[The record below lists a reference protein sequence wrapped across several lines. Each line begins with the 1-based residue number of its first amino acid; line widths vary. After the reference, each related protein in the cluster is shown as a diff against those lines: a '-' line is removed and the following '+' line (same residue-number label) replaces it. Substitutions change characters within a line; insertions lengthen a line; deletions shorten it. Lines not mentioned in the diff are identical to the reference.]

1 MSKQHIAVL
10 KGGRS
15 LERNISLKSGGRVEK
30 ALGELGYR
38 VDGIDVDA
46 HMVRKLNELGP
57 DAAFIAM
64 HGRGGEDGTVQEL
77 LDILGIPY
85 TGSDV
90 LPSLRCMDKVLSK
103 HIFVADGIPTPP
115 FYAFNREAF
124 QELGAADTLPII
136 GEELGFP
143 IVVKP
148 AAQGSAL
155 GIRFAHSI
163 EELPAALISTFSFDD
178 KVLLES
184 YVKGREL
191 AVSIIGSTP
200 RALPVVE
207 AIPKTEF
214 FDFESRYTMGKA
226 DYVVPA
232 EIPESTESEAVEISL
247 KAFKVLH
254 CNGFGRVDMIM
265 DDSGGLHVLE
275 INTIPGLTDTSLMP
289 MAAEA
294 AGISFNEMVEEVL
307 LTAIAGA

>member
-1 MSKQHIAVL
+1 MSKQNIAVL

-15 LERNISLKSGGRVEK
+15 LERNVSLKSGARVEK
-30 ALGELGYR
+30 ALRELGYR
-38 VDGIDVDA
+38 VEAIDVDA
-46 HMVRKLNELGP
+46 HMVRRLKELEP

-64 HGRGGEDGTVQEL
+64 HGAGGEDGTVQEL

-90 LPSLRCMDKVLSK
+90 LPSARCMDKVLTK
-103 HIFVADGIPTPP
+103 HIFVADGIPTPS
-115 FYAFNREAF
+115 FYAFNRAAF

-136 GEELGFP
+136 GKELGFP

-155 GIRFAHSI
+155 GIRFAHSVD
-163 EELPAALISTFSFDD
+163 ELPAALISAFSFDD
-178 KVLLES
+178 KVLLER
-184 YVKGREL
+184 YIKGREL
-191 AVSIIGSTP
+191 AVSVIGTEP
-200 RALPVVE
+200 RALPIVE

-214 FDFESRYTMGKA
+214 FDFESRYTAGKA

-232 EIPESTESEAVEISL
+232 EIPGEVASEAVEISL
-247 KAFKVLH
+247 KVFDVLQ
-254 CNGFGRVDMIM
+254 CSGFGRVDLIM
-265 DDSGGLHVLE
+265 DEEGALHVLE

-294 AGISFNEMVEEVL
+294 DGMGFNRMIEEVL
-307 LTAIAGA
+307 LAALEA